1 MLTTQLD
8 RIIFIDIETV
18 PQYEFESLTER
29 KHNLFIEKH
38 KLNEGKETEEFYR
51 EKASFLPEF
60 GKIACI
66 SVGKFVNPNS
76 EDTQLHLKT
85 ASFTG
90 FDDKEILTK
99 FISAIPKIKDFK
111 SNNTPDVYLC
121 AHYGKVFDFP
131 FLAKRILL
139 NKLPLPAFFDF
150 GEAKP
155 WEIKHL
161 IDTIEAWRFGRSDC
175 NASLDL
181 LADSFEVDSPKSG
194 ITGKDVADVFYKE
207 KDLKKIAEYCEGDV
221 MALATVYMRMK
232 GDYREIIKS
241 K

>member
-1 MLTTQLD
+1 MLTTPLD

-18 PQYEFESLTER
+18 PQLEFEALTER

-38 KLNEGKETEEFYR
+38 KLNEGNDTEEFYR

-66 SVGKFVNPNS
+66 SVGRFIEENEGS
-76 EDTQLHLKT
+76 LHIKT

-90 FDDKEILTK
+90 ENDKDILTK
-99 FISAIPKIKDFK
+99 FISALPKVRDYKPTN
-111 SNNTPDVYLC
+111 SPEVYLC

-131 FLAKRILL
+131 FIAKRILL
-139 NKLPLPAFFDF
+139 NQLPLPAFFDF
-150 GEAKP
+150 GESKP

-181 LADSFEVDSPKSG
+181 LADSFGVDSPKSG
-194 ITGKDVADVFYKE
+194 MTGKDVAEVFYKE
-207 KDLKKIAEYCEGDV
+207 KNLKKIAEYCEGDV